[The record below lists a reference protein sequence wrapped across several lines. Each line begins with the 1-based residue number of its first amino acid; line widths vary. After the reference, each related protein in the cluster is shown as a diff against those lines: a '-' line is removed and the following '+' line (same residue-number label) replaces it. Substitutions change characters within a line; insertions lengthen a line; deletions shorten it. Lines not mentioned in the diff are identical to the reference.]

1 MSGTITYFAVIG
13 GDRTVDR
20 PYGLVRRLEHN
31 DGPSDEGLRKDL
43 SWAFTPAI
51 VEWER
56 GDPGQELVEVSH
68 QQATKI
74 IDYFREKWR
83 SDEQLHEVAD
93 PIAVLEDSRL
103 VVREP
108 TPVQKDTVTTSA
120 TPAPP
125 VQPGLAPPSE

>member
-1 MSGTITYFAVIG
+1 MADKITFYAVIG
-13 GDRTVDR
+13 GDRTVDN
-20 PYGLVRRLEHN
+20 PYGLVRRLEFDSN
-31 DGPSDEGLRKDL
+31 GFTDEGLKRDF
-43 SWAFTPAI
+43 SWSFTPAI
-51 VEWER
+51 VEWKR
-56 GDPGQELVEVSH
+56 GDLGQELVEVSH

-108 TPVQKDTVTTSA
+108 TPVQKDAVTTSA

-125 VQPGLAPPSE
+125 VQPGLAPAE